1 MRRVVRGR
9 NQIGNLMIQMCVS
22 FLGQNEDLQESEN
35 LIAYKIASRFFDLM
49 NSETIQIALRFSAV
63 EIF

>member
-1 MRRVVRGR
+1 MRRVVKGR
-9 NQIGNLMIQMCVS
+9 NQIGILMIQMCVS

>member
-1 MRRVVRGR
+1 
-9 NQIGNLMIQMCVS
+9 MCVS

-35 LIAYKIASRFFDLM
+35 LIAYKIASRFFELM

>member
-9 NQIGNLMIQMCVS
+9 NQIGILMIQMCVS

-35 LIAYKIASRFFDLM
+35 LIPYKIASRFFDLM